1 MSAHLPKKN
10 AFFRSTAA
18 RIGAFSVA
26 FALAIGLFS
35 SSESYAVYN
44 DYRYDEYQ
52 NMEKNSSGHARYIVP
67 NLYRQDASYNNV
79 KDFPLVVSNET
90 EYVPI
95 ELFAQ
100 YSYLEL
106 VYGKNSYSFY
116 INNTNNGRYVVF
128 DLTNKTATSYDGEL
142 TDAEAKLYY
151 RTYYVPAREVCEA
164 LNLIFESYDNEA
176 DGIRAA
182 RISDTRAKYTLD
194 ELVAMYSPVK
204 KDPNENTSDSSS
216 DMPLQPSDNVDKN
229 NEKEETSPPKKDSS
243 ADKNENEKDKIKIE
257 KPDEDAEEDS
267 EEDSEEEDKADPS
280 AETDKEAPDP
290 YKNVSERKL
299 YLTFEDQ
306 PNAETETLLEALKK
320 ERVKAVFFVEKERI
334 LEYPELVRKM
344 MTDGHT
350 IGLSIQPGSGQT
362 VLSNEELCA
371 LLEET
376 QESLKLV
383 TKSETRLVRLA
394 PGYTKALSENGF
406 AAYASEHGYR
416 LYDSTLRAPQAQKE
430 LSATEALCAE
440 LAENAHVKRTEH
452 IGFTAQNAS
461 GDTITQL
468 LAFCR
473 KYKQFHILDPNEM
486 SDLPSLLED

>member
-1 MSAHLPKKN
+1 MSAHLPKKHT
-10 AFFRSTAA
+10 FFRSTAA
-18 RIGAFSVA
+18 RIGAFSAA
-26 FALAIGLFS
+26 FSLTIGLFS

-52 NMEKNSSGHARYIVP
+52 NMEQNSSGHARYIVP

-79 KDFPLVVSNET
+79 KDFPLVVSDET

-151 RTYYVPAREVCEA
+151 RTYYVPAKEVCEA
-164 LNLIFESYDNEA
+164 LNLNFESYDNEA

-182 RISDTRAKYTLD
+182 RISDTRAKYTLE
-194 ELVAMYSPVK
+194 ELVTMYSPVK
-204 KDPNENTSDSSS
+204 KEPNENTSDSAS
-216 DMPLQPSDNVDKN
+216 D
-229 NEKEETSPPKKDSS
+229 TSPQQPAGTDKGENTPSKKDPA
-243 ADKNENEKDKIKIE
+243 ADKNELDKDKIKIE
-257 KPDEDAEEDS
+257 KPEEDS
-267 EEDSEEEDKADPS
+267 KESSEEEEKEEPS
-280 AETDKEAPDP
+280 TEIDKETPDP
-290 YKNVSERKL
+290 YRTVAERKL
-299 YLTFEDQ
+299 YLTFESQ
-306 PNAETETLLEALKK
+306 PNAGTDELLDVLKK
-320 ERVKAVFFVEKERI
+320 ERIKAVFFVEKNRI
-334 LEYPELVRKM
+334 LEYPELVRRM
-344 MTDGHT
+344 ITDGHT
-350 IGLSIQPGSGQT
+350 IGLSIQAGEGQT
-362 VLSNEELCA
+362 VFSNEELCA

-376 QESLKLV
+376 QENLKLV

-394 PGYTKALSENGF
+394 SGYTKALSENGF

-416 LYDSTLRAPQAQKE
+416 LYDSTLRAPQAQKG

-440 LAENAHVKRTEH
+440 LAENAHTKRTEH
-452 IGFTAQNAS
+452 IGFTAQNATE
-461 GDTITQL
+461 DTITQL

-473 KYKQFHILDPNEM
+473 KYKQFHILDPDEM
-486 SDLPSLLED
+486 KELPSLLEE